1 MENMA
6 EVLNAVPSSIL
17 IDFFRNTVEKLE
29 RYACGNEYC
38 NETGEAQAAVDSL
51 AVLRLRLIQVQLET
65 LHHVVEDYNSRSQGS
80 HISLESVQIAL
91 RQIGESRRDG
101 ECCNDG
107 DKCLYEAMQRMNE
120 AARLA
125 FVRSVINAFQEDL
138 DERKLL
144 GKRQED
150 EVDDPS
156 IHSTISRQE
165 ILEYF
170 GLVIVALTMHEVQ
183 QYLTYGGQI
192 DFSGNSS
199 SCRQQ
204 AQDEELSTP
213 ETRLLL
219 LKGLFLRAV
228 IGHSR
233 TENPTVFILR
243 EAKRLLLPD
252 STSSSANSNNDE
264 QVRSTDDEEF
274 LRVFE
279 NYLSAVRVAKENA
292 ISSWNLS
299 HLDRDGVTRV
309 VSVTYSEITPMDAG
323 EATSTMSLPPQQS
336 IMDEHRE
343 SEQRQNLSMARKVSQ
358 IQQEL
363 LDQLLVM
370 DEDDRALTLKEAK
383 EAHDNFLK
391 EALSIPPGPQRIL
404 FMQSI
409 DEESQKKLIMHKLW
423 ESQLAK

>member
-6 EVLNAVPSSIL
+6 EELNPVPSSIL

-38 NETGEAQAAVDSL
+38 NETGEAQAADSL

-65 LHHVVEDYNSRSQGS
+65 LHHAVEDYNSRSQGS
-80 HISLESVQIAL
+80 VISTESVQRAL
-91 RQIGESRRDG
+91 RQVGETKRDG
-101 ECCNDG
+101 EDCNDN
-107 DKCLYEAMQRMNE
+107 DKCLYESMQRMNE

-138 DERKLL
+138 EERKLF

-150 EVDDPS
+150 DDDDPS
-156 IHSTISRQE
+156 INSTISRHE

-170 GLVIVALTMHEVQ
+170 GLVIVALSMREVQ

-199 SCRQQ
+199 SCQQQ
-204 AQDEELSTP
+204 ARDEQLSTP

-228 IGHSR
+228 IGHFR
-233 TENPTVFILR
+233 TENPTVFVLR

-252 STSSSANSNNDE
+252 STSSSTNSSNDD
-264 QVRSTDDEEF
+264 QVRSTNDEEF

-292 ISSWNLS
+292 ISSWNVS

-309 VSVTYSEITPMDAG
+309 VSVTYSEISPMDAG
-323 EATSTMSLPPQQS
+323 EGTSAMSSPPQPS

-358 IQQEL
+358 IQQAL
-363 LDQLLVM
+363 LDQLLGM
-370 DEDDRALTLKEAK
+370 DEDDRAFTLKEAK
-383 EAHDNFLK
+383 ETHDNFLK
-391 EALSIPPGPQRIL
+391 EALSIPAVPQRIL

-409 DEESQKKLIMHKLW
+409 DEESQKKLIIHKLW
-423 ESQLAK
+423 ESKLAK